1 MERGKKRGEEG
12 EREERMEKAR
22 KRGLQERRRN
32 LET

>member
-12 EREERMEKAR
+12 EREKRKEKAR